1 LGINTGVAM
10 DTFKEVW
17 AIVLLVA
24 VPIAGFVGFIVH
36 TLTVRKSSLEIQ
48 KLHYEIERLKSE
60 QANRERLIEPAN
72 FDQVMQFAAPPPGVT
87 GRAAA
92 RAAHRGLYFA
102 LLLLVV
108 AIVIFVVVYLFFH
121 GATK

>member
-1 LGINTGVAM
+1 M

-36 TLTVRKSSLEIQ
+36 ALTVRKSSLEIQ
-48 KLHYEIERLKSE
+48 KLRYEIEKLKSE
-60 QANRERLIEPAN
+60 QANRERLIERAN
-72 FDQVMQFAAPPPGVT
+72 LDQVMQFAVPPVWGWKGPP
-87 GRAAA
+87 RAA
-92 RAAHRGLYFA
+92 RRGLYFA
-102 LLLLVV
+102 LVLLVA
-108 AIVIFVVVYLFFH
+108 AIVIFVVVYLSFH